1 MFNMDNQNTINTN
14 HLKGIPLNEIV
25 SFLDK
30 IADLYNQYQDIADVC
45 HSLTPHFEQEDACQ
59 RKVKLLESMRY
70 ESEACLTSLKNNM
83 FIEVRNLMRRYQK
96 QEQ

>member
-1 MFNMDNQNTINTN
+1 MDNQNIINTN
-14 HLKGIPLNEIV
+14 HLKDIPLGELV
-25 SFLDK
+25 SFLDN
-30 IADLYNQYQDIADVC
+30 IAVLYNQYQDIADVC

-83 FIEVRNLMRRYQK
+83 FIEIRNLMRKCHK
-96 QEQ
+96 QEP

>member
-1 MFNMDNQNTINTN
+1 MDKQSTINTT
-14 HLKGIPLNEIV
+14 HLKDIPLNELV

-30 IADLYNQYQDIADVC
+30 IADLYDQYQDIADVC

-70 ESEACLTSLKNNM
+70 ESDACLTSLKNNM
-83 FIEVRNLMRRYQK
+83 FIAVRNLMRKCQK
-96 QEQ
+96 QKP

>member
-1 MFNMDNQNTINTN
+1 MDNQNIINTN
-14 HLKGIPLNEIV
+14 HLKDIPLGELV

-30 IADLYNQYQDIADVC
+30 IADLHNQYQDIADVC
-45 HSLTPHFEQEDACQ
+45 HSLTPHFEQEDSCQ

-83 FIEVRNLMRRYQK
+83 FIEIRNLMRKCQK
-96 QEQ
+96 QKP

>member
-1 MFNMDNQNTINTN
+1 MDKQSTINTT
-14 HLKGIPLNEIV
+14 HLKDIPLNELV

-30 IADLYNQYQDIADVC
+30 IADLYDQYQDIAYVC

-70 ESEACLTSLKNNM
+70 ESDACLTSLKNNM
-83 FIEVRNLMRRYQK
+83 FIEVRNLMRKFQK
-96 QEQ
+96 QKP